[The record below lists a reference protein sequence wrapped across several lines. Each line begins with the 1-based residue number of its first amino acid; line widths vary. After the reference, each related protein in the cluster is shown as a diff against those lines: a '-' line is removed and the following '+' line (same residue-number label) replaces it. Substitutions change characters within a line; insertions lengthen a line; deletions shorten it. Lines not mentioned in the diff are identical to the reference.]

1 MALEQV
7 LQLEELP
14 AGSKKTV
21 KAGGTEILLIHTETG
36 ELYALEAKCP
46 HAGAPLEQGAVCNGR
61 LICPWHTGTFALATG
76 ALVEPPPLRSL
87 KRYSAKVENG
97 SILVDPKP
105 LNSPSLA
112 SHGEKSPPAPRGENR
127 HIVTIGA
134 GAAATAAVCTLR
146 QEGFTGRI
154 TMFDPV
160 DTEPVDRTNLSKMT
174 LAGKK
179 PVATLPLWKP
189 EEEAV
194 MLVDRIHAS
203 VAALDGN
210 AGRLHT
216 ADGKLCKF
224 DAALLA
230 TGGIPRKLGIPG
242 ESLQHVHTI
251 RHVADEEAIAKLI
264 GEDPKSKKA
273 VLIGDS
279 FIAFEAASAL
289 TMRGLH
295 VTVVSRSPQPFSKK
309 FGESPAQALVS
320 LHQANGV
327 TLKLGAEAREITPAA
342 VTLKSG
348 ESLPA
353 DIVIVAVGVSPA
365 TDFEHGLARE
375 DDGGIPVDNTLQA
388 AEKLWV
394 AGDLASVGG
403 TRIEHWR
410 LAQQHGRTA
419 AFAMLQ
425 EPGAAGSF
433 GAAGG
438 SPGEAGGSPGTA
450 AFTGVP
456 FFWTAHF
463 GKRFGYVGHAEKWDD
478 LQVDGSLGDAKF
490 LAYYVK
496 DNAVQ
501 AVLGCGRDSAIAALA
516 ESLRTTL
523 TLEQARKVAR

>member
-7 LQLEELP
+7 LKQEELP
-14 AGSKKTV
+14 AGSKRTV
-21 KAGGTEILLIHTETG
+21 KVGETEILLIHTEAAGTESG

-46 HAGAPLEQGAVCNGR
+46 HAGAPLEQGSVCNGR
-61 LICPWHTGTFALATG
+61 LICPWHTGTFALSTG

-87 KRYSAKVENG
+87 KRYSAKIENG
-97 SILVDPKP
+97 SIFVDPKP
-105 LNSPSLA
+105 LNTPSLA
-112 SHGEKSPPAPRGENR
+112 SHGEKNPPAPCGENR

-146 QEGFTGRI
+146 QEGFAGRI

-194 MLVDRIHAS
+194 MQVERVHAS
-203 VAALDGN
+203 VTMLDGN
-210 AGRLHT
+210 AGKLHT
-216 ADGKLCKF
+216 SDGKLCAF

-230 TGGIPRKLGIPG
+230 TGGVPKKLNIPG
-242 ESLQHVHTI
+242 DTLGHVHSI
-251 RHVADEEAIAKLI
+251 RHVADVEAIAKQI
-264 GEDPKSKKA
+264 GDDPKSKKA

-289 TMRGLH
+289 TTRGLQ
-295 VTVVSRSPQPFSKK
+295 VTVVCRSPQPFSKK
-309 FGESPAQALVS
+309 FGEAPAQALVS

-327 TLKLGAEAREITPAA
+327 TLKLGAEAREITETA

-353 DIVIVAVGVSPA
+353 DIVIVAVGVSVA
-365 TDFEHGLARE
+365 TSFEHGLAME
-375 DDGGIPVDNTLQA
+375 DDGGIPVDKSLKT

-410 LAQQHGRTA
+410 LAEQHGRTA
-419 AFAMLQ
+419 AFGMLRAL
-425 EPGAAGSF
+425 G
-433 GAAGG
+433 GG
-438 SPGEAGGSPGTA
+438 SGKA
-450 AFTGVP
+450 AFDGVP

-463 GKRFGYVGHAEKWDD
+463 GKRFGYVGHAEKWED

-490 LAYYVK
+490 LAYYIK
-496 DNAVQ
+496 DNAVK
-501 AVLGCGRDSAIAALA
+501 AVLGCGKDSAIAALA
-516 ESLRTTL
+516 ESMRETL
-523 TLEQARKVAR
+523 TLEQARRMAG

>member
-7 LQLEELP
+7 LKLEELP

-21 KAGGTEILLIHTETG
+21 KIGDTEVLLIHTQSGSGAG
-36 ELYALEAKCP
+36 ELYALESKCP

-61 LICPWHTGTFALATG
+61 LICPWHAGTFELATG

-87 KRYSAKVENG
+87 KRYAAKVENG
-97 SILVDPKP
+97 SILVDPTP
-105 LNSPSLA
+105 LNTPTLA
-112 SHGEKSPPAPRGENR
+112 SHGEKNPPAPRGEDQ

-146 QEGFTGRI
+146 QEGFAGRI

-189 EEEAV
+189 EEEAALEV
-194 MLVDRIHAS
+194 ERVHAA
-203 VAALDGN
+203 VTMLDGN
-210 AGRLHT
+210 AGKLHT
-216 ADGKLCKF
+216 GDGKLCAF

-230 TGGIPRKLGIPG
+230 TGGAPKKLNIPG
-242 ESLQHVHTI
+242 DSLAHVHSI
-251 RHVADEEAIAKLI
+251 RHVADVEAIAKQI
-264 GEDPKSKKA
+264 GDDPKSKKA

-289 TMRGLH
+289 TTRGLQ
-295 VTVVSRSPQPFSKK
+295 VTVICRSPQPFSKK
-309 FGESPAQALVS
+309 FGEAPAQALIS

-327 TLKLGAEAREITPAA
+327 TLKLGAEAREITETA

-348 ESLPA
+348 DSLPA
-353 DIVIVAVGVSPA
+353 DIVIVAVGVSVA
-365 TDFEHGLARE
+365 TDLQHGLAME
-375 DDGGIPVDNTLQA
+375 DDGGIPVDKTLKTA
-388 AEKLWV
+388 DKLWV

-419 AFAMLQ
+419 AFGILHTL
-425 EPGAAGSF
+425 G
-433 GAAGG
+433 GG
-438 SPGEAGGSPGTA
+438 SSGSGSGGSSEA
-450 AFTGVP
+450 AFDGVP

-463 GKRFGYVGHAEKWDD
+463 GKRFAYVGHAEKWDD

-490 LAYYVK
+490 LAYYMK
-496 DNAVQ
+496 DNTVE

-516 ESLRTTL
+516 ESMRETL
-523 TLEQARKVAR
+523 TLDQARRIAR